1 MEEARE
7 RTPDAATGMSE
18 GLDLSVV
25 IPALHEGTN
34 VALLVPALREVL
46 GELRLRHEILV
57 VSPRSDPDT
66 IGAATAAGATAVV
79 QDKPGYGGAL
89 VSGFDQARGAYIL
102 TMDADLS
109 HRPIFLN
116 DLWAARN
123 DAEITIASRY
133 VAGGS
138 ATMPAARRVLSRI
151 LNVVFS
157 RGLALPIRDMS
168 SGFRLYRAAVV
179 RAQRWKGRHFDILQ
193 EILVHTCAEGWRVR
207 EMPFDYAPRAHGSSH
222 ARVFG
227 FGLAYLRTF
236 WRLWALRNSIL
247 AADYDDRAHDSVIPL
262 QRYWQRQR
270 FRHVTELIPD
280 RRPVLDVGCGSSR
293 IIGALPPGSVGVDVL
308 LRKLRHARRF
318 SRFLVQASGFS
329 LPFPDNSFSC
339 VICSQVIEHVP
350 KDTTILD
357 ELCRVLAPGGRLIL
371 GTPDYDRWEWV
382 VTENPLRIRRP
393 RGLRRRAHRPLHPA
407 RAGRALHGA
416 RLRARGDA
424 LHPARRAHPRLPEA
438 GSVVAP
444 AAQRRGPV
452 TGGPLRSGA
461 GSVATFALVLAAFLG
476 EVIAGR
482 RLYWK
487 SDLSGLMHPLFY
499 VWSEC
504 LKRWDF
510 SALLWTP
517 NILAGHPLLAEGQMG
532 AFYPPNWL
540 LMALSPEAAVSGSLV
555 LGYSLTLVATAW
567 LARLLGM
574 SHGAALA
581 SGAVFAF
588 GGFAACHVVHAN
600 IVAAIPWLPIVLGL
614 TELGFRRRQWAWWLL
629 AGFCWGAQWLVGHP
643 QVPVMTGLMT
653 VVWVGTRA
661 LTTEST
667 WRRRFLAMVVP
678 LFLIVPSALGLAAAY
693 LLPIL
698 ELGRIS
704 IRAGAVMAYS
714 DAAFLS
720 LEPQVLVTGIL
731 PFFYGPPEAY
741 RGPPTFYEFGF
752 YAGSATLIFAAAAV
766 AVRPRRRW
774 ALFFAAI
781 AVVSLLLALGHY
793 TPAYR
798 LAHLLPGLRSLRVPA
813 RFVFLLDFGL
823 AMLAGLGLDALAGA
837 SHAPAVARGL
847 AVAALGIAAAC
858 WAAAG
863 AEAWP
868 SVVALALGAA
878 LLGVAGRMRPDAWR
892 ALAVLL
898 LLADLWTYWT
908 RAHAH
913 HRVLAHE
920 AVTVDPALAFV
931 ASQAGPYDRVAR
943 MVRADIHHSNHSILY
958 GLNGARRLRRH
969 SHPPCGSLRD
979 HHGARRLLAAHA
991 AQPGRRPIRGRGC
1004 GPASAPR
1011 FIPRRC
1017 RVPAGLAIG
1026 RARARSPHP
1035 RVLRPAGNAGGRG
1048 PPRRF
1053 LRRMAGLPRD
1063 PRSSG

>member
-1 MEEARE
+1 MN
-7 RTPDAATGMSE
+7 GGS
-18 GLDLSVV
+18 
-25 IPALHEGTN
+25 
-34 VALLVPALREVL
+34 LRRV
-46 GELRLRHEILV
+46 
-57 VSPRSDPDT
+57 
-66 IGAATAAGATAVV
+66 AGA
-79 QDKPGYGGAL
+79 
-89 VSGFDQARGAYIL
+89 
-102 TMDADLS
+102 
-109 HRPIFLN
+109 
-116 DLWAARN
+116 
-123 DAEITIASRY
+123 
-133 VAGGS
+133 
-138 ATMPAARRVLSRI
+138 
-151 LNVVFS
+151 
-157 RGLALPIRDMS
+157 
-168 SGFRLYRAAVV
+168 
-179 RAQRWKGRHFDILQ
+179 
-193 EILVHTCAEGWRVR
+193 
-207 EMPFDYAPRAHGSSH
+207 
-222 ARVFG
+222 
-227 FGLAYLRTF
+227 
-236 WRLWALRNSIL
+236 
-247 AADYDDRAHDSVIPL
+247 
-262 QRYWQRQR
+262 
-270 FRHVTELIPD
+270 
-280 RRPVLDVGCGSSR
+280 
-293 IIGALPPGSVGVDVL
+293 
-308 LRKLRHARRF
+308 
-318 SRFLVQASGFS
+318 
-329 LPFPDNSFSC
+329 
-339 VICSQVIEHVP
+339 
-350 KDTTILD
+350 
-357 ELCRVLAPGGRLIL
+357 
-371 GTPDYDRWEWV
+371 
-382 VTENPLRIRRP
+382 
-393 RGLRRRAHRPLHPA
+393 
-407 RAGRALHGA
+407 
-416 RLRARGDA
+416 
-424 LHPARRAHPRLPEA
+424 
-438 GSVVAP
+438 
-444 AAQRRGPV
+444 
-452 TGGPLRSGA
+452 
-461 GSVATFALVLAAFLG
+461 VATFALVVAAFLG

-499 VWSEC
+499 VWAEC

-567 LARLLGM
+567 LGRLLGM

-667 WRRRFLAMVVP
+667 WRRRFLAIVVP
-678 LFLIVPSALGLAAAY
+678 LFLIVPSALGLTAAY

-704 IRAGAVMAYS
+704 IRAGAVMAYA

-781 AVVSLLLALGHY
+781 AVVSLLLALGQY

-823 AMLAGLGLDALAGA
+823 AMLAGLGMDALAGA
-837 SHAPAVARGL
+837 SHVRAVARGL

-863 AEAWP
+863 EEAWP
-868 SVVALALGAA
+868 SVVALVLGAA

-898 LLADLWTYWT
+898 ILADLWTYWT
-908 RAHAH
+908 RVHAH

-958 GLNGARRLRRH
+958 GLNELG
-969 SHPPCGSLRD
+969 GF
-979 HHGARRLLAAHA
+979 AAI
-991 AQPGRRPIRGRGC
+991 PIR
-1004 GPASAPR
+1004 
-1011 FIPRRC
+1011 
-1017 RVPAGLAIG
+1017 RVDHYVTTTEHDDSSRHTLLSLAGVRYVVVDADRH
-1026 RARARSPHP
+1026 RARASSHEGVEYRPGWPLAVLGRGVPTRVSYVLPGTRADEVRLVGSFGGWLGLPQGSEVVRLTVRLDNGAELGFPLRKGIEVIEPAPAATKGSARSGDVP
-1035 RVLRPAGNAGGRG
+1035 RVVYREGVGAGRLLLYYVRLPLGRLARIERLTVELADSQGRFGLYGLGFAGGDRG
-1048 PPRRF
+1048 IVPLSPFAREGFRPIHRTDRSVIFENEGALDRAYAVHRVRRARDAADALDTLRAPAFRPSVAVVLEDPDAPKPTGGGPSRVRILGYAPTRVELEAAMQGDGYVVVSDAHHPAWRAF
-1053 LRRMAGLPRD
+1053 LDGSPVPIYHANAAFRAVYVPDGRHHLVFRFEPSWLRVGAGISLATLAAGAAVAVGLARRRHQTRTGSERRAAVEPG
-1063 PRSSG
+1063 